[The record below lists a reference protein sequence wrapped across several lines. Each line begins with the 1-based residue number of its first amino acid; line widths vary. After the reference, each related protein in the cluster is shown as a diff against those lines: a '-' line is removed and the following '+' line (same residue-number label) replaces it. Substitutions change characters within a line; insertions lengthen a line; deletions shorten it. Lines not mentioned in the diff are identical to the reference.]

1 MKRWHCAAIF
11 GKIDEKKEQQEII
24 QIMNILFF
32 LTPKEDVAHVD
43 EDDTMRQVL
52 EKMEHHG
59 YTAIPL
65 LSREGKYIGT
75 ITEGDL
81 LLVLKDRNFPDL
93 KLLED
98 MPITSIQRRR
108 DNEAVK
114 IDESMEDLFG
124 KVMNQNF
131 VPVVDDKRVFIGIVT
146 RKDILAY
153 LGKKAAAQENGVQGH
168 GSGIVMDRTKEFL
181 KFVIFSQNRMV
192 IRYNMKE
199 R

>member
-11 GKIDEKKEQQEII
+11 GKIDEKKEQQEIL

-65 LSREGKYIGT
+65 LGREGKYIGT
-75 ITEGDL
+75 MTEGDL
-81 LLVLKDRNFPDL
+81 LWFL
-93 KLLED
+93 
-98 MPITSIQRRR
+98 
-108 DNEAVK
+108 
-114 IDESMEDLFG
+114 

-153 LGKKAAAQENGVQGH
+153 LGKKAAAQENGARG
-168 GSGIVMDRTKEFL
+168 MDQT
-181 KFVIFSQNRMV
+181 
-192 IRYNMKE
+192 
-199 R
+199 

>member
-1 MKRWHCAAIF
+1 MR
-11 GKIDEKKEQQEII
+11 KKEQQEIL

-81 LLVLKDRNFPDL
+81 LWFLKDRNFPDL

-153 LGKKAAAQENGVQGH
+153 LGRKGRCAGEWRAGH
-168 GSGIVMDRTKEFL
+168 GSGIVMVSHTGYVTELSVRIISK
-181 KFVIFSQNRMV
+181 
-192 IRYNMKE
+192 
-199 R
+199 

>member
-1 MKRWHCAAIF
+1 MRKRTTGDYTDH
-11 GKIDEKKEQQEII
+11 EYII
-24 QIMNILFF
+24 F

-81 LLVLKDRNFPDL
+81 LWFLKDRNFPDL

-108 DNEAVK
+108 TMRQ
-114 IDESMEDLFG
+114 S
-124 KVMNQNF
+124 
-131 VPVVDDKRVFIGIVT
+131 
-146 RKDILAY
+146 ILTSRWKTSSA
-153 LGKKAAAQENGVQGH
+153 
-168 GSGIVMDRTKEFL
+168 R
-181 KFVIFSQNRMV
+181 
-192 IRYNMKE
+192 
-199 R
+199 

>member
-1 MKRWHCAAIF
+1 M
-11 GKIDEKKEQQEII
+11 
-24 QIMNILFF
+24 
-32 LTPKEDVAHVD
+32 
-43 EDDTMRQVL
+43 
-52 EKMEHHG
+52 
-59 YTAIPL
+59 
-65 LSREGKYIGT
+65 
-75 ITEGDL
+75 
-81 LLVLKDRNFPDL
+81 

-153 LGKKAAAQENGVQGH
+153 LGKKSRRAGERCAGH
-168 GSGIVMDRTKEFL
+168 GSGIVMDRTKEFF
-181 KFVIFSQNRMV
+181 KFVIFFTKQNG
-192 IRYNMKE
+192 NPL
-199 R
+199 

>member
-1 MKRWHCAAIF
+1 MR
-11 GKIDEKKEQQEII
+11 KKEQQEII

-81 LLVLKDRNFPDL
+81 LWFLKDRNFPDL

-98 MPITSIQRRR
+98 MPITSIERRR
-108 DNEAVK
+108 DNQAVK
-114 IDESMEDLFG
+114 IDESMENLFD

-131 VPVVDDKRVFIGIVT
+131 VPVVDDRGFFIGMVT
-146 RKDILAY
+146 RKDIIKYCYSKLE
-153 LGKKAAAQENGVQGH
+153 KEN
-168 GSGIVMDRTKEFL
+168 
-181 KFVIFSQNRMV
+181 
-192 IRYNMKE
+192 
-199 R
+199 